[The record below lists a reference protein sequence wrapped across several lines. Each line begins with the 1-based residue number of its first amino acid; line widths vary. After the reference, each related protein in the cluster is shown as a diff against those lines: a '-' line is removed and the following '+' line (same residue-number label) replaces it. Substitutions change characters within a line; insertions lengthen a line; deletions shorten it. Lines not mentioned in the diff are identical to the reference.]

1 MISNPT
7 IHNRKSLYGSIPPP
21 DEMIGKH
28 IGRPLGSRNYDR
40 DIGTTLKIVKT
51 TKEKE
56 QSLINDERTLKL
68 GAP

>member
-40 DIGTTLKIVKT
+40 DIGSTTLKIVKT
-51 TKEKE
+51 TKEKG
-56 QSLINDERTLKL
+56 N
-68 GAP
+68 

>member
-51 TKEKE
+51 TKEKG
-56 QSLINDERTLKL
+56 N
-68 GAP
+68 